1 MKYACLI
8 YLDEEKLDG
17 LSDADWKSLGDRTR
31 DFEDGLRRDG
41 YLVASETLSSVRTA
55 TTLRVRSGRLS
66 TADGPV
72 AGSGEQLGGFL
83 VIEARDL
90 NEALRLAAKI
100 PAGRLGGI
108 EVRPVRDLHGGGNRE
123 DLQMRTGST

>member
-8 YLDEEKLDG
+8 YLDETKLDA
-17 LSDADWKSLGDRTR
+17 LSNAEEEELSKESGRY
-31 DFEDGLRRDG
+31 ENELRRDG

-55 TTLRVRSGRLS
+55 TTLRYRGGRLS

-72 AGSGEQLGGFL
+72 AGGGEQLGGMM

-90 NEALRLAAKI
+90 NEAIRLAAKI
-100 PAGRLGGI
+100 PAARLGGV
-108 EVRPVRDLHGGGNRE
+108 EVRPVRDLHGPVE
-123 DLQMRTGST
+123 DLLKRTGST